1 MNTDELGN
9 LGLSQAE
16 ERAIVAFMGALSDGY
31 PPARAVLALTLEC
44 AESHTALGE
53 RVHRDP

>member
-31 PPARAVLALTLEC
+31 APVVRQ
-44 AESHTALGE
+44 
-53 RVHRDP
+53 R